1 MAASF
6 EQLDYE
12 YARSVAEKALRSME
26 EQRVPLTPNNF
37 HVWFNYWLGEPPV
50 LKRAIDIVI
59 GNKKKFD
66 AATNHGLYANYIGS
80 KASDE
85 AVAHKVSQQLH
96 SVLESARQFLT
107 TAIDDNRSHMAA
119 ISDVTAQTDAGTDP
133 KVLIQSLIDELNK
146 AATRAAKLEAS
157 FQEKQR
163 ELDTIR
169 DSLAKSEERAR
180 TDTLTGLANRRAL
193 DEFLRKTQ
201 TAAMEKGEPFCTLL
215 IDVDHFKRF
224 NDDFGHEVGDQVL
237 KLLAKLLSER
247 LREGDLPAR
256 YGGEELVVVLPGADL
271 ATASEV
277 GERIRRAVSEGQIIR
292 RSTGEKLPGITVS
305 IGVAQFRGGEPLADL
320 IDRCDRALYL
330 AKKNGRNRVQA
341 ETALEVAA
349 E

>member
-1 MAASF
+1 MAASL

-12 YARSVAEKALRSME
+12 YGSSIAEKALHSMQ
-26 EQRVPLTPNNF
+26 EQRVPPTPNNF

-59 GNKKKFD
+59 GNKRKFD
-66 AATNHGLYANYIGS
+66 AATNRGLYASYIGS
-80 KASDE
+80 KATDE
-85 AVAHKVSQQLH
+85 AVAHQVSQQLH
-96 SVLESARQFLT
+96 SVLESARQFLS
-107 TAIDDNRSHMAA
+107 TAIDENRDHMAA
-119 ISDVTAQTDAGTDP
+119 ISDVTEQTGAGSDP
-133 KVLIQSLIDELNK
+133 KILVQSLIDELNK
-146 AATRAAKLEAS
+146 VATRAAKLEAN

-201 TAAMEKGEPFCTLL
+201 IAAMEKGEPFSTLL

-224 NDDFGHEVGDQVL
+224 NDEFGHEVGDQVL
-237 KLLAKLLSER
+237 KLIAKVLCER

-271 ATASEV
+271 RIASEV
-277 GERIRRAVSEGQIIR
+277 AERIRRAVFEGQIIR
-292 RSTGEKLPGITVS
+292 RSTGEKLPGITISV
-305 IGVAQFRGGEPLADL
+305 GVAQFRGGEPLADL

-330 AKKNGRNRVQA
+330 AKKSGRNRVQA
-341 ETALEVAA
+341 ETALEAAA

>member
-1 MAASF
+1 MAASL

-12 YARSVAEKALRSME
+12 YGSSIAEKALHSMQ
-26 EQRVPLTPNNF
+26 EQRVPPTPNNF

-59 GNKKKFD
+59 GNKRKFD
-66 AATNHGLYANYIGS
+66 AATNRGLYASYIGS

-85 AVAHKVSQQLH
+85 AVAHQVSQQLH
-96 SVLESARQFLT
+96 SVLESARQFLS
-107 TAIDDNRSHMAA
+107 TAIDENRDHMAA
-119 ISDVTAQTDAGTDP
+119 ISDVTEQTGAGSDP
-133 KVLIQSLIDELNK
+133 KILVQSLIDELNK
-146 AATRAAKLEAS
+146 VATRAAKLEAN

-201 TAAMEKGEPFCTLL
+201 IAAMEKGEPFSTLL

-224 NDDFGHEVGDQVL
+224 NDEFGHEVGDQVL
-237 KLLAKLLSER
+237 KLIAKVLCER

-271 ATASEV
+271 RIASEV
-277 GERIRRAVSEGQIIR
+277 AERIRRAVFEGQIIR
-292 RSTGEKLPGITVS
+292 RSTGEKLPGITISV
-305 IGVAQFRGGEPLADL
+305 GVAQFRGGEPLADL

-330 AKKNGRNRVQA
+330 AKKSGRNRVQA
-341 ETALEVAA
+341 ETALEAAA

>member
-1 MAASF
+1 MAASL

-12 YARSVAEKALRSME
+12 YGSSIAEKALHSMQ
-26 EQRVPLTPNNF
+26 EQRVPPTPNNF

-59 GNKKKFD
+59 GNKRKFD
-66 AATNHGLYANYIGS
+66 AATNRGLYASYIGS

-85 AVAHKVSQQLH
+85 AVAHQVSQQLH
-96 SVLESARQFLT
+96 SVLESARQFLS
-107 TAIDDNRSHMAA
+107 TAIDENRDHMAA
-119 ISDVTAQTDAGTDP
+119 ISDVTEQTGAGSDP
-133 KVLIQSLIDELNK
+133 KILVQSLIDELNK
-146 AATRAAKLEAS
+146 AATRAAKLEAN

-201 TAAMEKGEPFCTLL
+201 IAAMEKGEPFSTLL

-224 NDDFGHEVGDQVL
+224 NDEFGHEVGDQVL
-237 KLLAKLLSER
+237 KLIAKVLCER

-271 ATASEV
+271 RIASEV
-277 GERIRRAVSEGQIIR
+277 AERIRRAVFEGQIIR
-292 RSTGEKLPGITVS
+292 RSTGEKLPGITISV
-305 IGVAQFRGGEPLADL
+305 GVAQFRGGEPLADL

-330 AKKNGRNRVQA
+330 AKKSGRNRVQA
-341 ETALEVAA
+341 ETALEAAA

>member
-12 YARSVAEKALRSME
+12 YAKSVAEKALRSME
-26 EQRVPLTPNNF
+26 EQLVPLTPHNF

-59 GNKKKFD
+59 GNKRKFD

-96 SVLESARQFLT
+96 SVLASARQFLS
-107 TAIDDNRSHMAA
+107 TAIDENRSHMAA
-119 ISDVTAQTDAGTDP
+119 ISDVTDQTDAGTDP
-133 KVLIQSLIDELNK
+133 KILIQSLIDELNK

-157 FQEKQR
+157 FQEKQP

-180 TDTLTGLANRRAL
+180 TDTLTGLANRRAF
-193 DEFLRKTQ
+193 DEFLRTTQ
-201 TAAMEKGEPFCTLL
+201 AAAMEKGEPFCTLL

-256 YGGEELVVVLPGADL
+256 YGGEELAVVLPGASL
-271 ATASEV
+271 AAASEV
-277 GERIRRAVSEGQIIR
+277 GERIRRAVSEGQITR

-305 IGVAQFRGGEPLADL
+305 IGVAQFRDGEPLADL

-330 AKKNGRNRVQA
+330 AKRSGRNRVQA